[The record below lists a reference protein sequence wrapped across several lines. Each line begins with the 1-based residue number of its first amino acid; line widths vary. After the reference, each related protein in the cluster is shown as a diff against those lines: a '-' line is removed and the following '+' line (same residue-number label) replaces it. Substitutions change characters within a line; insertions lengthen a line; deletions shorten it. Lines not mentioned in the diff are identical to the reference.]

1 MADFL
6 SLGVTFIVAGA
17 GAYLGSYLKKKGE
30 NLATHEDIDKLV
42 IQMSAVTK
50 ATKEIETQISDIAW
64 SRQRRWEVTK
74 DTLFELVKALGDV
87 MEALTQLDSTIRT
100 VEWMKNEG
108 NEPVSQ
114 AEALDYWVRA
124 SSAFSRASLLSELV
138 SGPEVRAA
146 LNMLNVQIRILVGD
160 MFKGNLETFRDS
172 LVKLVGHQTLF
183 LNAVRKE
190 LGIEVGQP
198 EIR

>member
-87 MEALTQLDSTIRT
+87 MEALTQLDSTFRT